1 MFQNQAEVK
10 PGKGGLAQ
18 GTSRRHSAWLAV
30 KIGFHSICMCVRKDC
45 DMHLF
50 LLLEASD
57 FREYP
62 RGFGIC
68 LLQIWSEEPAREQT
82 CLRSDLIR
90 LETLYSIYSIPAILV
105 AG

>member
-1 MFQNQAEVK
+1 
-10 PGKGGLAQ
+10 
-18 GTSRRHSAWLAV
+18 
-30 KIGFHSICMCVRKDC
+30 MCVRKDC

-62 RGFGIC
+62 RGFGIR

-82 CLRSDLIR
+82 CLRSDLIC
-90 LETLYSIYSIPAILV
+90 LCKNETLYSACIYSIPAILV